1 VIQEDYLLLELPIPI
16 IKCVESAGN
25 YGRFVAEPL
34 ETGFSVTLG
43 NAMRRVLLS
52 SLPGAA
58 TTWVKIEGIKHE
70 FSPIPCVKEDVI
82 EFLLNVRELRL
93 RPLSYQPGKL
103 FLEVEGE
110 GKVCAAEIKP
120 SADFQIANPEL
131 YLATLDSS
139 QAKLYVELNV
149 ELGRGYIPA
158 KSADGL
164 PVGALPVDAI
174 FTPVRKANFLVESIR
189 LGEERSAERLV
200 LEVWTDGTISPR
212 EAVSQSADIL
222 INQFVPFRAL
232 EVPVAEQVRLGGGLL
247 IPPDQYDTP
256 LDELGLSARARN
268 SLRRGGISNLGQLV
282 EKSREGLLPLPGLG
296 AKSQSEVEELIT
308 KLGFPINFET
318 KKGEGE

>member
-1 VIQEDYLLLELPIPI
+1 LELPIPI

-110 GKVCAAEIKP
+110 GKVCAADIKP

-256 LDELGLSARARN
+256 LDELGLSTRARN